1 MSVIMSLAMFP
12 TNKIG
17 SKSKD
22 VSEVLKVIKNSGLN
36 YELTSMN
43 TIVEAK
49 TLKELLD
56 LIDLCYLKLDEM
68 GCDRVYISVN
78 FDARKEGVNRM
89 KSKIESVQS
98 LI

>member
-22 VSEVLKVIKNSGLN
+22 VSEILKVIRDSGLN

-56 LIDLCYLKLDEM
+56 LIDLCYLKLDEI

-78 FDARKEGVNRM
+78 FDIRKEGLNRM

>member
-12 TNKIG
+12 TKKIG

-22 VSEVLKVIKNSGLN
+22 VSEILKVIRDSGLN

-56 LIDLCYLKLDEM
+56 LIDLCYLKLDEI

-78 FDARKEGVNRM
+78 FDIRKEGLNRM